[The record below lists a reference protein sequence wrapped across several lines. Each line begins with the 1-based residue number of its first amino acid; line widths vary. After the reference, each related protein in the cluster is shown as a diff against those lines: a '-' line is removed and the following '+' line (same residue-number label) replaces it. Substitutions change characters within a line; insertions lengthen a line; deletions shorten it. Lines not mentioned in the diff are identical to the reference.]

1 MRRTELI
8 GSHFAKGSAITVT
21 LAKIVRKGLGCTALL
36 RMDPAKTEQQW
47 TICRCHPVTL
57 LVEFRKCS
65 LGFILPI
72 SFRILRFNSGSDAGL
87 DPTGDLITSPV
98 TYDRYTC
105 LEFAVQVSKD

>member
-21 LAKIVRKGLGCTALL
+21 LVKIVRKGLGCTALL
-36 RMDPAKTEQQW
+36 RMDPAHTKKTEQQW

-57 LVEFRKCS
+57 MVELQKCS
-65 LGFILPI
+65 LGLILPL
-72 SFRILRFNSGSDAGL
+72 SFRILGFNSGSDAGL

-98 TYDRYTC
+98 TYNRYT
-105 LEFAVQVSKD
+105 